1 MLLFE
6 YFVFNSLSVDNPR
19 NTNPAVFRRVY
30 GINDAGAEYIGCLSN
45 ILDSVDFYKR
55 NLEVALDKI
64 RKLEYDL
71 KTYKENTDGTNQPE
85 A

>member
-6 YFVFNSLSVDNPR
+6 YFVFNSLSIDNPR
-19 NTNPAVFRRVY
+19 NSNPAVFRKVY
-30 GINDAGAEYIGCLSN
+30 CIDGAGEEYIGCLSN
-45 ILDSVDFYKR
+45 IIDSIDFYKR
-55 NLEVALDKI
+55 NLEVAMDKI

-71 KTYKENTDGTNQPE
+71 KEKSNGTNQVE

>member
-6 YFVFNSLSVDNPR
+6 YFVFNGLSNDNPR
-19 NTNPAVFRRVY
+19 NTNPGVFRRVY
-30 GINDAGAEYIGCLSN
+30 GINGAGEEYIGCLSN
-45 ILDSVDFYKR
+45 ILDSIDFYKR

-71 KTYKENTDGTNQPE
+71 NTYKENTDGTNQSE

>member
-6 YFVFNSLSVDNPR
+6 YFVFNSLSMDNPR
-19 NTNPAVFRRVY
+19 NTNPAVFRKVY

-45 ILDSVDFYKR
+45 ILDSIDFYKR

-64 RKLEYDL
+64 RKLECDL

>member
-6 YFVFNSLSVDNPR
+6 YFVFNSLSPIDNPR
-19 NTNPAVFRRVY
+19 NPNPAVYRKVY
-30 GINDAGAEYIGCLSN
+30 GINGAGEEYIGCLSN
-45 ILDSVDFYKR
+45 ILDSIDFYKR

-71 KTYKENTDGTNQPE
+71 KEKSNGTNQSE

>member
-6 YFVFNSLSVDNPR
+6 YFVFNSLSMDNPR
-19 NTNPAVFRRVY
+19 NPNPAVYRKVY
-30 GINDAGAEYIGCLSN
+30 GINGAGEEYIGCLSN
-45 ILDSVDFYKR
+45 ILESIDFYKR

-64 RKLEYDL
+64 RKLEYNL
-71 KTYKENTDGTNQPE
+71 KFYKENTDGTNQSE

>member
-6 YFVFNSLSVDNPR
+6 YFVYGWNGKTTDPAIYRKVRSIDN
-19 NTNPAVFRRVY
+19 
-30 GINDAGAEYIGCLSN
+30 AGEEYVGLLSN
-45 ILDSVDFYKR
+45 ILASLDFYKY
-55 NLEVALDKI
+55 NLEVAMDKI

-71 KTYKENTDGTNQPE
+71 KEKSNGTNQVE